1 MKFKFNCNISGSIN
15 GYDVKDFE
23 KGQIVDKKDLSEFLL
38 SAWLKS
44 NVIEE
49 VKEEEKDEETEGQE
63 ENQEENAE
71 KEENSESDETE
82 KDGTENVA
90 DNTSNTGDEDV
101 DKFLNGE
108 TDKLPEGTQIISEE
122 EAKKLLENSEGKSE
136 ENQEE
141 NAEKE
146 ENGENADEKLLIDEA
161 KKLLASEDTSID
173 TDRLKEIGIALHIQN
188 MSKTVNAETI
198 VNKIKKYIEDYEEK
212 EQTEADADNV
222 QEQ

>member
-1 MKFKFNCNISGSIN
+1 MAEYLFNQDIEGSIN
-15 GYDVKDFE
+15 GYDIKE
-23 KGQIVDKKDLSEFLL
+23 YKAGQIIDEKDLCEELITAWEKREIITLVKSE
-38 SAWLKS
+38 
-44 NVIEE
+44 
-49 VKEEEKDEETEGQE
+49 DEEADDGADKGDD
-63 ENQEENAE
+63 EN
-71 KEENSESDETE
+71 K
-82 KDGTENVA
+82 
-90 DNTSNTGDEDV
+90 SNTGDEDV

-122 EAKKLLENSEGKSE
+122 DAKKLLENSEGKSE

-161 KKLLASEDTSID
+161 KKILASEDTSID

-188 MSKTVNAETI
+188 MGKTVNAETI

-212 EQTEADADNV
+212 EQNEADADNV
-222 QEQ
+222 QE

>member
-1 MKFKFNCNISGSIN
+1 MAEYLFNQDIEGSIN
-15 GYDVKDFE
+15 GYDIKE
-23 KGQIVDKKDLSEFLL
+23 YKAGQIIDEKDLCEELITAWEKREIITLVKSE
-38 SAWLKS
+38 
-44 NVIEE
+44 
-49 VKEEEKDEETEGQE
+49 DEEAVDGADKGDD
-63 ENQEENAE
+63 EN
-71 KEENSESDETE
+71 K
-82 KDGTENVA
+82 
-90 DNTSNTGDEDV
+90 SNTGDEDV

-122 EAKKLLENSEGKSE
+122 DAKKLLENSEGKSE

-161 KKLLASEDTSID
+161 KKILASEDTSID

-188 MSKTVNAETI
+188 MGKTVNAETI

-212 EQTEADADNV
+212 EQNEADADNV
-222 QEQ
+222 QE